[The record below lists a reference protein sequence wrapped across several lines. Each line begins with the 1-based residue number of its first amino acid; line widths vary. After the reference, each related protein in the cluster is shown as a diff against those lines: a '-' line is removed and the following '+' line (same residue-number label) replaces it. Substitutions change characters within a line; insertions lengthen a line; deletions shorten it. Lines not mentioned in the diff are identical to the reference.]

1 MEINGIHQYK
11 DAIARLAKEYD
22 EQLLQQIL
30 KSEDGADFFTPI
42 GFIKDTFSLSQS
54 ETFAL
59 CICADRLYRYLV
71 TPELSEL
78 AEMCTAGERLH
89 LLFSPGQDGRAV
101 CDVVRR
107 FITDT
112 EFGGIAGVSLVINEG
127 APLLHDEDI
136 LHEVERFCGG
146 IVANEQTGAVVL
158 CGKKGSGRK
167 FLLKSLADKTGGT
180 LLCVDATEADPR
192 SADEIAVAAQLYR
205 GIVCIKNAPT
215 QCELADRLFKRLPLL
230 FFVSQDTSPSVEC
243 DIIILKRVLA
253 ELSIK
258 DKTRAITTLFNLE
271 EDEEVRKLASLYNL
285 TIGGLIK
292 AQQNYK
298 AELLAGTI
306 NPNNRDALLKII
318 KSTGMGGILENAQ
331 LLTTNKKL
339 CDVILPSEQEKQ
351 LKQICSFITNRKRI
365 YNEWNFADKIPYGRG
380 ITALFYGA
388 SGTGKTLAA
397 TAMANEL
404 GLDLYRVDLSQ
415 LISKYIGETQKN
427 IGRVFD
433 EAKDTDCILFFD
445 EADALFSRRTDAAD
459 SADKHSNA
467 EIAYLLQRTER
478 FDGTIL
484 MATNLLQ
491 NLDEAFRRRIGYMIQ
506 FPMPDEVLREAMW
519 ANIFP
524 SEAPTEDLNFGY
536 LAKHIELSGAGI
548 RNCAVGAAL
557 LAASEGGSIDMK
569 RIIRAAQAEY
579 KKQNKTFSQQVIA
592 MFAQ

>member
-1 MEINGIHQYK
+1 MKINGADQYRQ
-11 DAIARLAKEYD
+11 AIATLANGYD
-22 EQLLQQIL
+22 EGLLKQIL
-30 KSEDGADFFTPI
+30 ECEVDADFFTPI
-42 GFIKDTFSLSQS
+42 GFIKDTFSLSER

-59 CICADRLYRYLV
+59 CVCADRLYRYQP

-78 AEMCTAGERLH
+78 VTICTSGGRMH
-89 LLFSPGQDGRAV
+89 LLFSHGQDGRAL
-101 CDVVRR
+101 CDVARR

-112 EFGGIAGVSLVINEG
+112 EFGGITGVKLTISDGEELF
-127 APLLHDEDI
+127 HHEDI
-136 LHEVERFCGG
+136 LHEIERFCSG
-146 IVANEQTGAVVL
+146 IVASEQSGAVL
-158 CGKKGSGRK
+158 LHGKSGSGRT
-167 FLLKSLADKTGGT
+167 FLLKTLADKTGGS
-180 LLCVDATEADPR
+180 LLCVNADETEPDK
-192 SADEIAVAAQLYR
+192 ADEIAIAAQLYR
-205 GIVCIKNAPT
+205 SIVCIKNAPAK
-215 QCELADRLFKRLPLL
+215 CELANRLFNRLPLL
-230 FFVSQDTSPSVEC
+230 FFISQDTEPKFEG
-243 DIIILKRVLA
+243 DIILLKRSLG
-253 ELSIK
+253 ELNIK
-258 DKTRAITTLFNLE
+258 EKVCAITALFNIE
-271 EDEEVRKLASLYNL
+271 GDEEVQNLASLYNL
-285 TIGGLIK
+285 SIGGMIK
-292 AQQNYK
+292 ARQSYR
-298 AELLAGTI
+298 AELLAGAIDPKDKQAVMT
-306 NPNNRDALLKII
+306 AI
-318 KSTGMGGILENAQ
+318 KTSGMGGILENAQ

-365 YNEWNFADKIPYGRG
+365 YNEWNFVDKIPYGRG

-404 GLDLYRVDLSQ
+404 GLELYRVDLSQ

-445 EADALFSRRTDAAD
+445 EADALFSRRTDTSD

-478 FDGTIL
+478 YDGTIF

-506 FPMPDEVLREAMW
+506 FPMPDESLREAMW

-524 SEAPTEDLNFGY
+524 NEAPTEDINFGY

-557 LAASEGGSIDMK
+557 LAAGEGGSINMQ

-592 MFAQ
+592 MFAN